1 MIGTWVKV
9 CGLRTRHDVEVAVE
23 AGADAVGFVLFE
35 ASPRHVTVP
44 EMFALGD
51 GIPALRFLLTV
62 DATPDQVLVSARLA
76 GVDGVQPHGMH
87 SAEAAAAGV
96 GAGYFVL
103 HPLAAEPGIDFSS
116 IPDDQVPLIDSRI
129 PDFHGGTGVAFDWNL
144 VPTTDRRF
152 VLAGGLN
159 PDNVGKAIASVS
171 PWGVDASSGLESSP
185 GEKDPA
191 LIARFVKRAKQA

>member
-1 MIGTWVKV
+1 VSSTWVKV
-9 CGLRTRHDVEVAVE
+9 CGLRKRQDVEAAVE
-23 AGADAVGFVLFE
+23 AGADAVGFVLWE
-35 ASPRHVTVP
+35 GSPRHVTVP

-62 DATPDQVLVSARLA
+62 DATADQLLESARLA
-76 GVDGVQPHGMH
+76 GVDGVQPHGR
-87 SAEAAAAGV
+87 SSGEAAAAAV
-96 GAGYFVL
+96 IAGYFVL
-103 HPLAAEPGIDFSS
+103 HPLDAGAALDFSS
-116 IPDDQVPLIDSRI
+116 VPEDQVPIIDS
-129 PDFHGGTGVAFDWNL
+129 PPNGLPGGGGVPFDWSS

-159 PDNVGKAIASVS
+159 PQNVGAAIKAVA

-191 LIARFVKRAKQA
+191 LITRFVKRAKSQ